1 MNCSQFVNHFGHEL
15 HPKPCHAISRI
26 EFCKNGYFH
35 LPIWFSSDFIFLHT
49 FKKNYLRACNASPMN
64 RLHDFV
70 LRITN
75 VYVWG
80 FFFLAYLAMAGYFM
94 PRAAQNLQ
102 NACGESVKIPD
113 IEIGYNA
120 AELREMVAFMD
131 PGCRSEYLFVATV
144 TDSFYPLI
152 YGFFFLFSAVFVY
165 YKNAYP
171 FGMKGLYLVAPAATL
186 SDFAENFTLGYIV
199 RRGGELPDFAFH
211 LASAF
216 SMLKWLFALSGVL
229 LLLLGVLRWV
239 FWRFVK

>member
-1 MNCSQFVNHFGHEL
+1 
-15 HPKPCHAISRI
+15 
-26 EFCKNGYFH
+26 
-35 LPIWFSSDFIFLHT
+35 
-49 FKKNYLRACNASPMN
+49 MN
-64 RLHDFV
+64 RLHAFI

-80 FFFLAYLAMAGYFM
+80 FFLLAYLAMAGYFM

-102 NACGESVKIPD
+102 AACGESVKIPD

-120 AELREMVAFMD
+120 AELREMVAFMS
-131 PGCRSEYLFVATV
+131 PECRREYLFVSAV
-144 TDSFYPLI
+144 TDSFYPII
-152 YGFFFLFSAVFVY
+152 YGLFFMFSAVFVY

-171 FGMKGLYLVAPAATL
+171 FGMKGVYLVAPAATVF
-186 SDFAENFTLGYIV
+186 DFAENLTLGYIV
-199 RRGGELPDFAFH
+199 RHADHIPDFAPH